1 MHQFVLFALH
11 IWKLSSPSL
20 SSARALLDMINTHSR
35 NIFINKDATQ
45 KESKND
51 TSQKFVEYLRAAS
64 ASCAQDGWNS
74 SSDFF
79 TAS

>member
-1 MHQFVLFALH
+1 MHQFVLFAPH

-20 SSARALLDMINTHSR
+20 SPARALLDMINTHSR
-35 NIFINKDATQ
+35 NIFVNKDATQ

-64 ASCAQDGWNS
+64 ASRAQDGWNS